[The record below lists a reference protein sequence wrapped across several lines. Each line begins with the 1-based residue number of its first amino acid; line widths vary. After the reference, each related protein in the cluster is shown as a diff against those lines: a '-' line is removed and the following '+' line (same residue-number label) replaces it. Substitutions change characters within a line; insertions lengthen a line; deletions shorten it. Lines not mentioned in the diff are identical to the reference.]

1 MARTNYGVPYKGS
14 KNMIAEWVVSHVPEC
29 GTFFDVFAG
38 GCAVTD
44 CILRKGQAKHAVA
57 NDLDPMPVKCFEMA
71 VRGEFADE
79 DRWISR
85 EAFFMLKDTDPYVR
99 FCFSFGN
106 NAKCYMYSTTIE
118 PYKRAIHYVLFHDY
132 WDDFDRL
139 CPEVCDACHAA
150 LDGITDRKERRI
162 NFNQAFTNRIKELS
176 GDNWFAPIVQN
187 NPLYRTVKT
196 KNPKRDFSAGDGSQS
211 LEGMTRLQSLQNL
224 ERLERLQNLEKLE
237 SIQSLENLERLER
250 LQSLESLQSLQSL
263 ESLERLENLERLE
276 RLQNL
281 ESLQSL
287 ERLQNLESLERL
299 QSIEPSLE
307 TSNLDYRAL
316 TERILATDNSFVYCD
331 PPYRGT
337 QGYGEFDYD
346 AFLNWA
352 LEIGK
357 KRPVLI
363 SEYAIDHDGFIEVD
377 SKLKLSS
384 FSGNGSKTV
393 YEKLYTVKEG
403 LYLTQ

>member
-1 MARTNYGVPYKGS
+1 MARTNYGIPYKGS
-14 KNMIAEWVVSHVPEC
+14 KNMIAEWVVSHVPQC

-44 CILRKGQAKHAVA
+44 CVLRKGRAGRVIA
-57 NDLDPMPVKCFEMA
+57 NDLDQMPVKCFEMA
-71 VRGEFADE
+71 VCGEFADE

-106 NAKCYMYSTTIE
+106 NAKCYMYNTTIE
-118 PYKRAIHYVLFHDY
+118 PYKRSVHYVLFHDY

-139 CPEVCDACHAA
+139 CPEVCDACRAA

-162 NFNQAFTNRIKELS
+162 NFNRAFTNRIKELS

-196 KNPKRDFSAGDGSQS
+196 KNPKRDFSAGDGSQP
-211 LEGMTRLQSLQNL
+211 LEGMTRLQSLESLERLQSLQSL
-224 ERLERLQNLEKLE
+224 ERLERLQSLERLE
-237 SIQSLENLERLER
+237 SLQSLESLERLER
-250 LQSLESLQSLQSL
+250 LQSLESL
-263 ESLERLENLERLE
+263 
-276 RLQNL
+276 
-281 ESLQSL
+281 
-287 ERLQNLESLERL
+287 
-299 QSIEPSLE
+299 EPSLE
-307 TSNLDYRAL
+307 MSNLDYRAL

-331 PPYRGT
+331 PPYRCT

-346 AFLNWA
+346 AFLDWA
-352 LEIGK
+352 LEIGQ
-357 KRPVLI
+357 KRPILI
-363 SEYAIDHDGFIEVD
+363 SEYAIDREGFLEVD

-393 YEKLYTVKEG
+393 DEKLYTVKG
-403 LYLTQ
+403 SLYLTQ

>member
-1 MARTNYGVPYKGS
+1 MEVVMARTNYGIPYKGS
-14 KNMIAEWVVSHVPEC
+14 KNMIAEWVVSHVPQC

-44 CILRKGQAKHAVA
+44 CILRKGRAGRVVA
-57 NDLDPMPVKCFEMA
+57 NDLDSMPVKCFEMA
-71 VRGEFADE
+71 VCGEFADE

-106 NAKCYMYSTTIE
+106 NAKSYLYSTTIE
-118 PYKRAIHYVLFHDY
+118 PYKRSVHYVLFHDY

-139 CPEVCDACHAA
+139 CPEVCDACRAA

-162 NFNQAFTNRIKELS
+162 NFNRAFTNRIKELS

-196 KNPKRDFSAGDGSQS
+196 KNPKRDFLDGEGSQS
-211 LEGMTRLQSLQNL
+211 LEGMTRLQSLQSL
-224 ERLERLQNLEKLE
+224 ERLERLD
-237 SIQSLENLERLER
+237 SLH
-250 LQSLESLQSLQSL
+250 SLQSL
-263 ESLERLENLERLE
+263 ESLERLQSLQSPERLE
-276 RLQNL
+276 RLQ
-281 ESLQSL
+281 SLQSL
-287 ERLQNLESLERL
+287 ESL
-299 QSIEPSLE
+299 EPSLE

-331 PPYRGT
+331 PPYCGT

-346 AFLNWA
+346 AFLDWA
-352 LEIGK
+352 LEIGQ
-357 KRPVLI
+357 KRPILI
-363 SEYAIDHDGFIEVD
+363 SEYAIDREGFLEVD

-384 FSGNGSKTV
+384 FNCNGSKTV
-393 YEKLYTVKEG
+393 DEKLYTVKRG
-403 LYLTQ
+403 LYLTK

>member
-14 KNMIAEWVVSHVPEC
+14 KNMIAEWVVNHVPQC

-44 CILRKGQAKHAVA
+44 CILRKGRAGRVIA

-71 VRGEFADE
+71 VRGEFAYE

-85 EAFFMLKDTDPYVR
+85 EAFFALKDTDPYVR

-106 NAKCYMYSTTIE
+106 NAKSYMYSTAIE
-118 PYKRAIHYVLFHDY
+118 PYKRAVHDVLFHDY

-139 CPEVCDACHAA
+139 CPEVCDACRAA
-150 LDGITDRKERRI
+150 LNGVNDRKSRRI
-162 NFNQAFTNRIKELS
+162 AFQQALTNRIKELS
-176 GDNWFAPIVQN
+176 GDNWYAPIVQG

-196 KNPKRDFSAGDGSQS
+196 KRPKRGSVPCDNMY
-211 LEGMTRLQSLQNL
+211 L
-224 ERLERLQNLEKLE
+224 KD
-237 SIQSLENLERLER
+237 IIA
-250 LQSLESLQSLQSL
+250 
-263 ESLERLENLERLE
+263 
-276 RLQNL
+276 
-281 ESLQSL
+281 
-287 ERLQNLESLERL
+287 LQNLESLERL
-299 QSIEPSLE
+299 QSLQSLQSLEPVLE
-307 TSNLDYRAL
+307 TSYLDYRVL

-331 PPYRGT
+331 PPYSGT
-337 QGYGEFDYD
+337 QGYGEFDCD
-346 AFLNWA
+346 AFLDWA

-363 SEYAIDHDGFIEVD
+363 SEYAIDHDGFVEVD

-384 FSGNGSKTV
+384 YNSNGSKTV
-393 YEKLYTVKEG
+393 GEKLYTVKG
-403 LYLTQ
+403 GIYLTQ

>member
-14 KNMIAEWVVSHVPEC
+14 KNMIAEWVVGHVPQC

-44 CILRKGQAKHAVA
+44 CILRKGRAGCVVA

-71 VRGEFADE
+71 VHGEFADE

-106 NAKCYMYSTTIE
+106 NAKSYLYNTTIE
-118 PYKRAIHYVLFHDY
+118 PYKRSIHYVLVHDY
-132 WDDFDRL
+132 WDDFNHL
-139 CPEVCDACHAA
+139 CPEVCDACRCA
-150 LDGITDRKERRI
+150 LNGVNDRKARRI
-162 NFNQAFTNRIKELS
+162 AFQQAFTYRIKELS
-176 GDNWFAPIVQN
+176 GDNWCAPIVQG

-196 KNPKRDFSAGDGSQS
+196 KRPKRGLLPRDDMYLENVIASQNLQN
-211 LEGMTRLQSLQNL
+211 LERLQSLQNL
-224 ERLERLQNLEKLE
+224 ERLERLQNLESL
-237 SIQSLENLERLER
+237 QSLQNLERLEC
-250 LQSLESLQSLQSL
+250 
-263 ESLERLENLERLE
+263 
-276 RLQNL
+276 
-281 ESLQSL
+281 L

-299 QSIEPSLE
+299 QSLQNLERLQSLEPVLE

-316 TERILATDNSFVYCD
+316 TERILTTDRAFVYCD

-346 AFLNWA
+346 AFLDWA
-352 LEIGK
+352 LEIGQK
-357 KRPVLI
+357 HPVLI
-363 SEYAIDHDGFIEVD
+363 SEYAIDHDGFVEVD
-377 SKLKLSS
+377 SKLKLAS
-384 FSGNGSKTV
+384 FSQNSSKTV
-393 YEKLYTVKEG
+393 DEKLYTVKGGIYDRFPPQAGEA
-403 LYLTQ
+403 

>member
-44 CILRKGQAKHAVA
+44 CILRKGRAKHVVA
-57 NDLDPMPVKCFEMA
+57 NDLDLMPVKCFEMA
-71 VRGEFADE
+71 VRGDFADE

-85 EAFFMLKDTDPYVR
+85 EEFLALKSTDPYVR
-99 FCFSFGN
+99 FCYSFGN
-106 NAKCYMYSTTIE
+106 NAKNYMYSATIE

-139 CPEVCDACHAA
+139 CPEVCNACHAA

-162 NFNQAFTNRIKELS
+162 NFNRAFTNRIKELS
-176 GDNWFAPIVQN
+176 GDNWLAPIVQG
-187 NPLYRTVKT
+187 NPLYRSVKT
-196 KNPKRDFSAGDGSQS
+196 KKPKRGLSAGEYTCLG
-211 LEGMTRLQSLQNL
+211 GVHA
-224 ERLERLQNLEKLE
+224 
-237 SIQSLENLERLER
+237 
-250 LQSLESLQSLQSL
+250 LQSLQSL
-263 ESLERLENLERLE
+263 ESLERLQSLERLESLESLQSLESLERLE
-276 RLQNL
+276 RLQ
-281 ESLQSL
+281 SLQSL
-287 ERLQNLESLERL
+287 ERLERL
-299 QSIEPSLE
+299 QSLQSLERIEPSLE

-331 PPYRGT
+331 PPYRDT
-337 QGYGEFDYD
+337 EGYGEFDYD
-346 AFLNWA
+346 AFLDWA
-352 LEIGK
+352 LEIGQ
-357 KRPVLI
+357 KRPLLI

-377 SKLKLSS
+377 SKLKLAS

-393 YEKLYTVKEG
+393 DEKLYTVAQEHPTSASILLHK
-403 LYLTQ
+403 TA

>member
-1 MARTNYGVPYKGS
+1 MEVVMARTNYGIPYKGS

-44 CILRKGQAKHAVA
+44 CILRKGRAKHVIA
-57 NDLDPMPVKCFEMA
+57 NDLDSMPVKCFEMA
-71 VRGEFADE
+71 ARGDFADE

-85 EAFFMLKDTDPYVR
+85 EAFLMLKDTDPYVR

-106 NAKCYMYSTTIE
+106 NAKSYMYSTTIE
-118 PYKRAIHYVLFHDY
+118 SYKRAIHYVLFHDY

-139 CPEVCDACHAA
+139 CPEVCDACRSA
-150 LDGITDRKERRI
+150 LDGMTDRKERRI
-162 NFNQAFTNRIKELS
+162 NFNRAFTNRIKELS
-176 GDNWFAPIVQN
+176 GDNWCAPIVQG

-196 KNPKRDFSAGDGSQS
+196 KKPKRGLSAGED
-211 LEGMTRLQSLQNL
+211 TRLENIISLQNL
-224 ERLERLQNLEKLE
+224 ESLQ
-237 SIQSLENLERLER
+237 SLERLER
-250 LQSLESLQSLQSL
+250 LQSLESLESLQSL
-263 ESLERLENLERLE
+263 ESLERLERLQSLQSLERLE
-276 RLQNL
+276 RLQ
-281 ESLQSL
+281 SL
-287 ERLQNLESLERL
+287 ERLERLERLQSLESLERL
-299 QSIEPSLE
+299 QPSLE

-331 PPYRGT
+331 PPYRDTG
-337 QGYGEFDYD
+337 GYGEFDYD
-346 AFLNWA
+346 AFLDWA
-352 LEIGK
+352 LEIGQ
-357 KRPVLI
+357 KRPLLI

-377 SKLKLSS
+377 SKLKLVS

-393 YEKLYTVKEG
+393 DEKLYTVKGG

>member
-14 KNMIAEWVVSHVPEC
+14 KNLIAEWVVSHVPQC

-44 CILRKGQAKHAVA
+44 CVLRKWRAGRVIA
-57 NDLDPMPVKCFEMA
+57 NDLDQMPVKCFEMA
-71 VRGEFADE
+71 LCGEFADE

-106 NAKCYMYSTTIE
+106 NAKCYMYNTTIE
-118 PYKRAIHYVLFHDY
+118 PYKRSIHYVLVHDY
-132 WDDFDRL
+132 WDDFNRL
-139 CPEVCDACHAA
+139 CPEVCSACRCA
-150 LDGITDRKERRI
+150 LNGVNDRKARRI
-162 NFNQAFTNRIKELS
+162 AFQQALTYRIKELS

-196 KNPKRDFSAGDGSQS
+196 KNPKRDFSACDGSQS
-211 LEGMTRLQSLQNL
+211 LEGMTRLQSLQSL
-224 ERLERLQNLEKLE
+224 ERLER
-237 SIQSLENLERLER
+237 
-250 LQSLESLQSLQSL
+250 LESLQSLQSL
-263 ESLERLENLERLE
+263 ESLERI
-276 RLQNL
+276 QSL

-287 ERLQNLESLERL
+287 ERLERLQSLESLERL

-363 SEYAIDHDGFIEVD
+363 SEYAIDHDGFVEVD

-384 FSGNGSKTV
+384 FSQNGSKTV
-393 YEKLYTVKEG
+393 DEKLYTVKGG

>member
-1 MARTNYGVPYKGS
+1 MSRTNYGIPYRGS

-44 CILRKGQAKHAVA
+44 CILRKGRAKHVVA
-57 NDLDPMPVKCFEMA
+57 NDLDSMPVKCFEMA
-71 VRGEFADE
+71 ARGDFADE

-85 EAFFMLKDTDPYVR
+85 EAFFALKSTDPYVR

-106 NAKCYMYSTTIE
+106 NAKTYLYSATIE

-139 CPEVCDACHAA
+139 CPEVCNVCRSA

-162 NFNQAFTNRIKELS
+162 NFNRAFTNRIKELS

-187 NPLYRTVKT
+187 NPLYRSVKT
-196 KNPKRDFSAGDGSQS
+196 KKPKRGLSAGEDTR
-211 LEGMTRLQSLQNL
+211 LEGVHALESIPSPLQSLL
-224 ERLERLQNLEKLE
+224 
-237 SIQSLENLERLER
+237 SLER
-250 LQSLESLQSLQSL
+250 LQSLQSL
-263 ESLERLENLERLE
+263 
-276 RLQNL
+276 
-281 ESLQSL
+281 
-287 ERLQNLESLERL
+287 
-299 QSIEPSLE
+299 EPSLE

-331 PPYRGT
+331 PPYRDT
-337 QGYGEFDYD
+337 EGYGEFDYD
-346 AFLNWA
+346 AFLDWA
-352 LEIGK
+352 LEIGQ
-357 KRPVLI
+357 KRPLLI
-363 SEYAIDHDGFIEVD
+363 SEYAIDHDGFVEVD

-384 FSGNGSKTV
+384 FSRNSSKTV
-393 YEKLYTVKEG
+393 DEKLYTVKG
-403 LYLTQ
+403 GYI

>member
-106 NAKCYMYSTTIE
+106 NAKCYMYSTAIE

-139 CPEVCDACHAA
+139 CPEVCDACRCA
-150 LDGITDRKERRI
+150 LNGVNDRKARRI
-162 NFNQAFTNRIKELS
+162 AFQQAFTTRIKELS
-176 GDNWFAPIVQN
+176 GDNWYAPIVQG

-196 KNPKRDFSAGDGSQS
+196 KRPKRS
-211 LEGMTRLQSLQNL
+211 LLPCDDMYL
-224 ERLERLQNLEKLE
+224 ERLE
-237 SIQSLENLERLER
+237 
-250 LQSLESLQSLQSL
+250 SLQSL
-263 ESLERLENLERLE
+263 ESLES
-276 RLQNL
+276 L

-287 ERLQNLESLERL
+287 ERLERL
-299 QSIEPSLE
+299 QSIERLQSLESLDRLHSLQSLESLEPVLE

-316 TERILATDNSFVYCD
+316 TDRIHTTDGAFVYCD

>member
-1 MARTNYGVPYKGS
+1 MARTNYGIPYKGS

-29 GTFFDVFAG
+29 DTFFDVFAG

-44 CILRKGQAKHAVA
+44 CILRKELAKHVIA
-57 NDLDPMPVKCFEMA
+57 NDCDPMPIRCFEMA
-71 VRGEFADE
+71 MNGEYADE

-85 EAFFMLKDTDPYVR
+85 EDFFALRDVDPYVR

-106 NAKCYMYSTTIE
+106 NAKGYLYSTTIE
-118 PYKRAIHYVLFHDY
+118 PYKRAIHYVLVHDY
-132 WDDFDRL
+132 WDDFNRL

-150 LDGITDRKERRI
+150 LDGITDRKKRRI
-162 NFNQAFTNRIKELS
+162 NFNRAFTNRIKELS
-176 GDNWFAPIVQN
+176 GDNWFAPIVQG

-196 KNPKRDFSAGDGSQS
+196 KRPKRGLFPCDD
-211 LEGMTRLQSLQNL
+211 MH
-224 ERLERLQNLEKLE
+224 
-237 SIQSLENLERLER
+237 LENVIA
-250 LQSLESLQSLQSL
+250 LQSL
-263 ESLERLENLERLE
+263 ESLERLQRLQSLESLELLQSLQNLESLERLQSLQSLERLE

-281 ESLQSL
+281 ESL
-287 ERLQNLESLERL
+287 
-299 QSIEPSLE
+299 EPALE

-316 TERILATDNSFVYCD
+316 TERILTTNNSFVYCD

-346 AFLNWA
+346 AFLDWA
-352 LEIGK
+352 LEIGQ

-377 SKLKLSS
+377 SKLKLAS
-384 FSGNGSKTV
+384 FKPSGSKTV
-393 YEKLYTVKEG
+393 DEKLYTVKG
-403 LYLTQ
+403 GVYA

>member
-106 NAKCYMYSTTIE
+106 NAKCYMYNTTIE

-162 NFNQAFTNRIKELS
+162 NFNRAFTNRIKELS

-211 LEGMTRLQSLQNL
+211 LEGMTRLQSLQ
-224 ERLERLQNLEKLE
+224 
-237 SIQSLENLERLER
+237 S
-250 LQSLESLQSLQSL
+250 
-263 ESLERLENLERLE
+263 LERLE

-287 ERLQNLESLERL
+287 ERLERLQSLERLESLQSLESLERL
-299 QSIEPSLE
+299 QSLESLQRLQSLERLEPVLE

-346 AFLNWA
+346 AFLDWA
-352 LEIGK
+352 LEIGQK
-357 KRPVLI
+357 HPLLI
-363 SEYAIDHDGFIEVD
+363 SEYAIDHDEFIEVD

-393 YEKLYTVKEG
+393 DEKLYTVKG
-403 LYLTQ
+403 GVYAPTSHL

>member
-1 MARTNYGVPYKGS
+1 MSRTNYGIPYKGS

-44 CILRKGQAKHAVA
+44 CILRKGRAKHVVA
-57 NDLDPMPVKCFEMA
+57 NDLDSMPVKCFEMA
-71 VRGEFADE
+71 ARGDFADE

-85 EAFFMLKDTDPYVR
+85 EEFFMLKDTDPYVR

-106 NAKCYMYSTTIE
+106 NAKNYLYNTTIE

-139 CPEVCDACHAA
+139 CPEVCNACRSA

-162 NFNQAFTNRIKELS
+162 NLNRAFTNRIKELS
-176 GDNWFAPIVQN
+176 GDNWCAPIVQG
-187 NPLYRTVKT
+187 NPLYRSVKT
-196 KNPKRDFSAGDGSQS
+196 KKPKRGLSAGEDTR
-211 LEGMTRLQSLQNL
+211 LEGVHA
-224 ERLERLQNLEKLE
+224 
-237 SIQSLENLERLER
+237 
-250 LQSLESLQSLQSL
+250 
-263 ESLERLENLERLE
+263 
-276 RLQNL
+276 LQNL

-287 ERLQNLESLERL
+287 ERLERLQSLERLESLQSLERLERLERLQSLQSLERLERLQSLERL
-299 QSIEPSLE
+299 QPSLE

-331 PPYRGT
+331 PPYRDT
-337 QGYGEFDYD
+337 AGYGEFDYD
-346 AFLNWA
+346 AFLDWA
-352 LEIGK
+352 LEIGQ
-357 KRPVLI
+357 KRPLLI
-363 SEYAIDHDGFIEVD
+363 SEYAIDHGGFIEVD
-377 SKLKLSS
+377 FKLKLSS

-393 YEKLYTVKEG
+393 DEKLYTVKGG

>member
-44 CILRKGQAKHAVA
+44 CILRKGWAKHVIA

-71 VRGEFADE
+71 VHGEFADE

-85 EAFFMLKDTDPYVR
+85 EAFFALKDTDPFVR

-106 NAKCYMYSTTIE
+106 NAKGYMYSTTIE
-118 PYKRAIHYVLFHDY
+118 PYKRAIHYVLVHDY

-139 CPEVCDACHAA
+139 CPEVCDACRCAI
-150 LDGITDRKERRI
+150 DGITDRKERRI
-162 NFNQAFTNRIKELS
+162 NFQRAFTNRIKELS
-176 GDNWFAPIVQN
+176 GDNWCAPIVQN

-196 KNPKRDFSAGDGSQS
+196 KKPKRDLSAGGGSQS
-211 LEGMTRLQSLQNL
+211 LEGSPRLKNFESLQSLQSLQRLQSLERLQNFESLQSL
-224 ERLERLQNLEKLE
+224 ERLERLQSL
-237 SIQSLENLERLER
+237 QSLERLER
-250 LQSLESLQSLQSL
+250 LQSLESL
-263 ESLERLENLERLE
+263 
-276 RLQNL
+276 
-281 ESLQSL
+281 
-287 ERLQNLESLERL
+287 
-299 QSIEPSLE
+299 EPALE

-346 AFLNWA
+346 AFLDWA

-363 SEYAIDHDGFIEVD
+363 SEYAMHHDGFIEVD
-377 SKLKLSS
+377 VKLKLAS
-384 FSGNGSKTV
+384 FSAVTSKTV
-393 YEKLYTVKEG
+393 DEKLYTVKGG
-403 LYLTQ
+403 LYLTN